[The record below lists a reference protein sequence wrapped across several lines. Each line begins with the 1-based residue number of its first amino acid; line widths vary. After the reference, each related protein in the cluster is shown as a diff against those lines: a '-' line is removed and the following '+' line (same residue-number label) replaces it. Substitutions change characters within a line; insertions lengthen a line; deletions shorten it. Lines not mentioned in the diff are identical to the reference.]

1 MELWGKVFDAW
12 SSYSLDQ
19 LDYMSLPQGHPLF
32 IRRANLRQQK
42 RHNEDA
48 ETTQPGEM
56 DQLLH
61 DSPEDEWSSYSLDQ
75 LDYMSLPQGHPLS
88 IRRANLRQ
96 QKQHNE
102 DAEKTQPDEMDH
114 LLHDSPEEAT
124 LREIRA
130 QPQGRRRQQGQRR
143 VPNNEES
150 DESEEMAK
158 ERGERQAQRQKK
170 EEPKQDD
177 LIEREEPGT
186 ETPRG

>member
-1 MELWGKVFDAW
+1 MEASIAKLTEDITDDAEETQPGDMDQLLHDFPEDEW

-42 RHNEDA
+42 QHNEDA
-48 ETTQPGEM
+48 GKTQPGEM
-56 DQLLH
+56 DQ
-61 DSPEDEWSSYSLDQ
+61 
-75 LDYMSLPQGHPLS
+75 
-88 IRRANLRQ
+88 
-96 QKQHNE
+96 
-102 DAEKTQPDEMDH
+102 

-130 QPQGRRRQQGQRR
+130 QPREQRRQQGQRR
-143 VPNNEES
+143 VPKYEGS
-150 DESEEMAK
+150 DESEEMAE
-158 ERGERQAQRQKK
+158 ERGERPAQRQKK

-186 ETPRG
+186 DTLLG